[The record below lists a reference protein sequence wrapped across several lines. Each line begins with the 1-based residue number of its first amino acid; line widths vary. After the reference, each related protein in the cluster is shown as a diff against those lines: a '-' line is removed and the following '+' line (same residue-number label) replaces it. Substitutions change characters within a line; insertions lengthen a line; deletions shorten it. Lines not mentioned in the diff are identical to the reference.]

1 MIHKE
6 LIGFFAV
13 IFRAVV
19 LLCVLNNLKERIMGE
34 MLTKS
39 DVEKIQAEIDDRKY
53 NKRKELIA
61 EVKETRAQGD
71 LSENFE
77 YHEAKHAK
85 NKNEG
90 RIRYLE
96 RMLNT
101 ATIIDDTSKDGVVS
115 INNTVT
121 VYFPEDDLEESYKL
135 VTSIR
140 ANSMDGKIA
149 IDSPVG
155 KALLGHKVG
164 DTVTVHVNDEISY
177 PLEIKAIDQSTD
189 DSGDEISSY

>member
-1 MIHKE
+1 
-6 LIGFFAV
+6 
-13 IFRAVV
+13 
-19 LLCVLNNLKERIMGE
+19 MGE

-53 NKRKELIA
+53 NKRAELIA

-121 VYFPEDDLEESYKL
+121 VYFPEDDLEEKYKI

-140 ANSMDGKIA
+140 ANSMDNKIA

-164 DTVTVHVNDEISY
+164 DTVTVKVNDEISY
-177 PLEIKAIDQSTD
+177 PLTIKAIDQSTD

>member
-1 MIHKE
+1 
-6 LIGFFAV
+6 
-13 IFRAVV
+13 
-19 LLCVLNNLKERIMGE
+19 

-53 NKRKELIA
+53 NKRAELIA

-121 VYFPEDDLEESYKL
+121 VYFPEDDLEEQYKI

-189 DSGDEISSY
+189 DASDEISSY

>member
-1 MIHKE
+1 
-6 LIGFFAV
+6 
-13 IFRAVV
+13 
-19 LLCVLNNLKERIMGE
+19 MGE

-53 NKRKELIA
+53 NKRAELIA

-121 VYFPEDDLEESYKL
+121 VYFPEDDLEEQYKI

-189 DSGDEISSY
+189 DASDEISSY